1 MGSSSLVAPAAAQPD
16 GLTFLTFD
24 ELYGE
29 LLNNF
34 QVRNKLGIR
43 IVHAACDHQVNYP
56 TVLLDSPAHA
66 REVRREA
73 MANGIKFVRDG
84 LVGLG
89 QQRVFCGMHQRLMEF
104 RIHPLGFVNILSF
117 DCERSGRDSFGHGDR
132 EPFGVICQETK
143 SP

>member
-1 MGSSSLVAPAAAQPD
+1 VAAPAAAHPGD
-16 GLTFLTFD
+16 LTLFASD

-34 QVRNKLGIR
+34 QVRNKLGVR
-43 IVHAACDHQVNYP
+43 IVHAACDDQVNYP
-56 TVLLDSPAHA
+56 TVLLDSSAHA

-73 MANGIKFVRDG
+73 MADGIEFVRDG

-89 QQRVFCGMHQRLMEF
+89 QQRIFCGVHQRLMEF
-104 RIHPLGFVNILSF
+104 GIHPLGFVDILSL
-117 DCERSGRDSFGHGDR
+117 DCKRSGRDLFGHRDR

>member
-1 MGSSSLVAPAAAQPD
+1 MLPAAARPD
-16 GLTFLTFD
+16 SLTLFTFD

-34 QVRNKLGIR
+34 QVRNKLRIR
-43 IVHAACDHQVNYP
+43 IVHAACDDQVNYP
-56 TVLLDSPAHA
+56 TVLLDSSAHT
-66 REVRREA
+66 REVRRET
-73 MANGIKFVRDG
+73 MANCIKFVRDG

-89 QQRVFCGMHQRLMEF
+89 QQRVFRGIHQRLMEF
-104 RIHPLGFVNILSF
+104 RIHSLGFINILSF
-117 DCERSGRDSFGHGDR
+117 DRERSGRDSFGHGDR